1 MAVGNNEAKSVDQK
15 EKARVTAEQVKAQKL
30 SAERL
35 SGLVTP
41 RRAPKEIAKTADEL
55 TVAFVGGFV
64 GRGDSSLRGILADD
78 WEILAKALAESQAK
92 KRRHASKSKPAVKV
106 FKPPATA
113 EEIRAQKSSV
123 ERLSTPK
130 TSPDSTP
137 TNLSPA
143 SFSRSRDFFDGDPP
157 HYRWKHV
164 EGARYCIGLFDEG
177 PADEPGLW
185 KTTPSASHGTHHSF
199 CPKNS
204 AKDNRQDLFEQPK
217 PRATPEQVRRQRR
230 SVARL
235 SGTADP
241 TVKRLARSEFSA
253 KELSGLMGF
262 PVEMP
267 RPLAAVEAM

>member
-41 RRAPKEIAKTADEL
+41 RRTPKEIAKTADEL

-123 ERLSTPK
+123 ERLSEMIWK
-130 TSPDSTP
+130 GSGAGGSYGEAQQIRSPG
-137 TNLSPA
+137 
-143 SFSRSRDFFDGDPP
+143 RSIMRTCIFCFHVDERHIALAAGFDGDA
-157 HYRWKHV
+157 V
-164 EGARYCIGLFDEG
+164 
-177 PADEPGLW
+177 
-185 KTTPSASHGTHHSF
+185 
-199 CPKNS
+199 
-204 AKDNRQDLFEQPK
+204 
-217 PRATPEQVRRQRR
+217 AT
-230 SVARL
+230 S
-235 SGTADP
+235 
-241 TVKRLARSEFSA
+241 RSEADACSEPA
-253 KELSGLMGF
+253 
-262 PVEMP
+262 
-267 RPLAAVEAM
+267 RRT

>member
-1 MAVGNNEAKSVDQK
+1 MPEGHGEAFWGL
-15 EKARVTAEQVKAQKL
+15 RRKAQSGKQKKAKL
-30 SAERL
+30 QQQRRENREAASHVADDAPHDEEAEL
-35 SGLVTP
+35 LWWQ
-41 RRAPKEIAKTADEL
+41 
-55 TVAFVGGFV
+55 
-64 GRGDSSLRGILADD
+64 RGILADD